1 MLCDQ
6 FGKERLSVGNRLSM
20 LRMVERARPV
30 LCVDAGRIDVFF
42 FCFCF
47 AQLSRPCVALR
58 SSFRDSH
65 CV

>member
-42 FCFCF
+42 FVF
-47 AQLSRPCVALR
+47 VLR
-58 SSFRDSH
+58 SCRGHASR
-65 CV
+65 